1 MTRGKLDRMRKLAVP
16 AAVAFHI
23 SATTLMY
30 FAGKFESLSR
40 PFPDAATYQGL
51 VELCN
56 SKLRLN
62 PESPIT
68 HTLLKFYAALLSSS

>member
-1 MTRGKLDRMRKLAVP
+1 MRKLAVP

-40 PFPDAATYQGL
+40 PFPDAATYQDQIL
-51 VELCN
+51 V
-56 SKLRLN
+56 SRL
-62 PESPIT
+62 
-68 HTLLKFYAALLSSS
+68 HRVGAAQIQ